1 MHFLYKADFNDQG
14 KVRKFLYEI
23 LPRYISSFISCTGSV
38 DSVRIMLAER
48 ETKAWNSFGGMI
60 LEQDLAYVF
69 CQDLL
74 AARLTSAKDL
84 NLCEVCD
91 QHTVGHPPGTCHMV
105 TPKLSQMFSTA
116 RAKNDL
122 CRENDK
128 LAFERSPQKIGIVK
142 IKVEK
147 IDSN

>member
-1 MHFLYKADFNDQG
+1 MALYD
-14 KVRKFLYEI
+14 
-23 LPRYISSFISCTGSV
+23 
-38 DSVRIMLAER
+38 
-48 ETKAWNSFGGMI
+48 GMI
-60 LEQDLAYVF
+60 PEQDQDYVF

-91 QHTVGHPPGTCHMV
+91 QHTVGHPPGTCHMI
-105 TPKLSQMFSTA
+105 TPKLSQTFSTA

-128 LAFERSPQKIGIVK
+128 LAFGRSTQKTGNLK

-147 IDSN
+147 D